1 MILEE
6 KDASDWIY
14 RGEGGANLV
23 LAYAAS
29 SPLFVGKVIRIQKAP
44 KADKANKAASVLT
57 TDEQLLWRE
66 NKELVSSP
74 NKEVVEQ
81 RYVKDVIIP
90 LLGPKYIDPGVR
102 VSVSKEFLESVDKKV
117 TKQRPPWRVN
127 AANVDT
133 SHDSALI
140 LNDHS
145 LFSQGTSSGD
155 CLSVEIK
162 PKCGFLPT
170 SRFISEE
177 NKLKRSV
184 SRFKMHQILKLEQNE
199 ISEVSEYDPL
209 DLFSGSKDRVSK
221 AVKALYSIPQNNFR
235 VFLNGSL
242 VLGGSG
248 ESTGRTSPET
258 AQAFEE
264 ALKGFIQSNDGLR
277 TKCFLQL
284 VSDTVYDSGVLDKLL
299 EVQKLDKLDIEGAIH
314 CYYNIINQPCP
325 MCKEAGLLEEEESLH
340 CLPLDESLKI
350 VRDYLIAATAKDC
363 SLMISFRLR
372 NGLDDSAPSCDAVC
386 LKSTNQTFD
395 YKVHFIDLSM
405 KPLKRME
412 AYYKLDNKIISF
424 YTRKQ
429 KVDNG
434 DEQVGNPKRSVT

>member
-44 KADKANKAASVLT
+44 KSDKANKTVLT
-57 TDEQLLWRE
+57 SDEQLLWRE
-66 NKELVSSP
+66 HKELVSSP

-90 LLGPKYIDPGVR
+90 LLGPKHIDPGVR

-145 LFSQGTSSGD
+145 LFSQGISSGD

-184 SRFKMHQILKLEQNE
+184 SRFKMHQLLKLEQNE

-209 DLFSGSKDRVSK
+209 DLFSGSKERVSE

-258 AQAFEE
+258 AHAFED
-264 ALKGFIQSNDGLR
+264 ALKGFIQSDDGHR
-277 TKCFLQL
+277 TKGFLQL
-284 VSDTVYDSGVLDKLL
+284 VSDTVYDSGVLHKLL

-314 CYYNIINQPCP
+314 CYYNIINQPCRI
-325 MCKEAGLLEEEESLH
+325 CKEAGTLEESLH

-350 VRDYLIAATAKDC
+350 VKDYLIAATAKDC

-372 NGLDDSAPSCDAVC
+372 NELDSAPSCDAVC

-429 KVDNG
+429 KG
-434 DEQVGNPKRSVT
+434 EEQVGVPKRSDS

>member
-1 MILEE
+1 MMILEE

-23 LAYAAS
+23 LSYAAS

-44 KADKANKAASVLT
+44 KADKTVNGGVAASVLT
-57 TDEQLLWRE
+57 NYEQLLWRE
-66 NKELVSSP
+66 YRELVSSP

-90 LLGPKYIDPGVR
+90 LLGPKHIDAGVR

-117 TKQRPPWRVN
+117 TKQRPTWRVN

-133 SHDSALI
+133 THDSALL

-145 LFSQGTSSGD
+145 LFSLGISSGGGD

-177 NKLKRSV
+177 NNLKRSV
-184 SRFKMHQILKLEQNE
+184 SRFKMHQLLKLEQNE

-209 DLFSGSKDRVSK
+209 DLFSGSKDRVSE
-221 AVKALYSIPQNNFR
+221 AIKALYSIPQNNFR

-258 AQAFEE
+258 AHAFED
-264 ALKGFIQSNDGLR
+264 ALKGFIQSSDDGLR

-299 EVQKLDKLDIEGAIH
+299 QVQKLDRLDIEGAIH

-325 MCKEAGLLEEEESLH
+325 ICKEAEEDSSLH
-340 CLPLDESLKI
+340 GLPYDESLK
-350 VRDYLIAATAKDC
+350 VVKDYLIAATAKDC

-372 NGLDDSAPSCDAVC
+372 NAWDSAPSCDAVC

-395 YKVHFIDLSM
+395 YKVHFIDLSL

-429 KVDNG
+429 KG
-434 DEQVGNPKRSVT
+434 EEQVSNPKHSES

>member
-1 MILEE
+1 MHPIGSTEAKE
-6 KDASDWIY
+6 
-14 RGEGGANLV
+14 
-23 LAYAAS
+23 
-29 SPLFVGKVIRIQKAP
+29 VGKVIRIQKAP
-44 KADKANKAASVLT
+44 KADKTVNGGVAASVLT
-57 TDEQLLWRE
+57 NYEQLLWRE
-66 NKELVSSP
+66 YRELVSSP

-90 LLGPKYIDPGVR
+90 LLGPKHIDAGVR

-117 TKQRPPWRVN
+117 TKQRPTWRVN

-133 SHDSALI
+133 THDSALL

-145 LFSQGTSSGD
+145 LFSLGISSGGGD

-177 NKLKRSV
+177 NNLKRSV
-184 SRFKMHQILKLEQNE
+184 SRFKMHQLLKLEQNE

-209 DLFSGSKDRVSK
+209 DLFSGSKDRVSE
-221 AVKALYSIPQNNFR
+221 AIKALYSIPQNNFR

-258 AQAFEE
+258 AHAFED
-264 ALKGFIQSNDGLR
+264 ALKGFIQSSDDGLR

-299 EVQKLDKLDIEGAIH
+299 QVQKLDRLDIEGAIH

-325 MCKEAGLLEEEESLH
+325 ICKEAEEDSSLH
-340 CLPLDESLKI
+340 GLPYDESLK
-350 VRDYLIAATAKDC
+350 VVKDYLIAATAKDC

-372 NGLDDSAPSCDAVC
+372 NAWDSAPSCDAVC

-395 YKVHFIDLSM
+395 YKVHFIDLSL

-429 KVDNG
+429 KG
-434 DEQVGNPKRSVT
+434 EEQVSNPKHSES